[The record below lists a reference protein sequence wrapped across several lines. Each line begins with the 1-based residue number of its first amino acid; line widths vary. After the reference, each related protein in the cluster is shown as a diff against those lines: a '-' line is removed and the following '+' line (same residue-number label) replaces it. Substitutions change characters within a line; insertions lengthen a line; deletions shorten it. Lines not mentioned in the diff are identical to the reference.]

1 MKRLKAMWLSLV
13 VAAGAAGF
21 AVSPASV
28 VAGDVIVH
36 IGIGAP
42 APAPTVYSY
51 TYYPD
56 SEVYFVPET
65 GVYWW
70 SVGGQWSSG
79 PRAPS
84 NIVLGD
90 SVKLRVDA
98 PEPWRHHDVI
108 VRQYPHR
115 HHDH

>member
-1 MKRLKAMWLSLV
+1 MKPLKTMCLSLV
-13 VAAGAAGF
+13 VAAGTIGF
-21 AVSPASV
+21 AMSASSVSA
-28 VAGDVIVH
+28 DVIVH
-36 IGIGAP
+36 IGVGVP
-42 APAPTVYSY
+42 DPVPTVYNY

-70 SVGGQWSSG
+70 ARDGQWYSG
-79 PRAPS
+79 PHVPAGL
-84 NIVLGD
+84 VLGD

-98 PEPWRHHDVI
+98 PEPWHHHDVI
-108 VRQYPHR
+108 VKQYPHR